1 MPQIQ
6 RANRSAKSELHL
18 DYRRGKAL
26 TDQIKTIY
34 ANLDA
39 AVVETL
45 RLNANMI
52 ETARDIGLAPEKGQ
66 KLFNGLNKCATTM
79 IESREEFITAHRTA
93 TGIRM
98 QTNQAETD
106 WGCLPPPNSQV
117 NEPHLQAVA

>member
-1 MPQIQ
+1 MPQTQ
-6 RANRSAKSELHL
+6 RAIRAAQSALRL
-18 DYRRGKAL
+18 DYRRGQAL
-26 TDQIKTIY
+26 TDQIQDVY

-52 ETARDIGLAPEKGQ
+52 ETAREIGLAPEKGQ
-66 KLFNGLNKCATTM
+66 KLFDGLSKCTATM
-79 IESREEFITAHRTA
+79 LESRDEFVSAHRIA

-106 WGCLPPPNSQV
+106 WGCLPKEAT
-117 NEPHLQAVA
+117 EPRLRTAA